1 MGPLDRT
8 WDYVIAGG
16 GTAGCVLA
24 NRLSEDTGLSVL
36 LLEAGGSGRD
46 IRVEVPLLIGKVMGN
61 PAFDWKWHSAPEP
74 HLGGRVLPLPR
85 GRMLGGSSGMNG
97 MVYVRGH
104 RTDYDGWA
112 AAGCPG
118 WAWADVLP
126 WFMRSE
132 RAEGPPMQGHGSSGP
147 WINADPGVRWP
158 VLDAWLDAADQAGI
172 PRTDDYN
179 GGENEGAA
187 YCRASIH
194 RGRRQ
199 STEKAFL
206 RPARGRANL
215 TVLTGA
221 LVRRLMVEGR
231 RVTGVEVAHR
241 GRVAVVR
248 AGREVV
254 LSAGTYASPAILE
267 RSGIGQADRLRDLGI
282 APVHDL
288 PGVGENLQDHWQIR
302 VQHRVHDTPTLN
314 ALGGSAVGRAAMAAV
329 WAVARKGPMAAQPP
343 LLTAFTRVTD
353 GAPAPDLQ
361 IHVSAASYDRVGGP
375 LHPWPGITSSACI
388 LRPAA
393 RGHVHVT
400 TPDPDTQP
408 EILSNLLGHPD
419 DREIAV
425 RGVALVRRVMAQPA
439 MARFRPEETSPGP
452 DTRDRDALLDYA
464 RRVVST
470 VFHPVGTCRMGD
482 GPGAVVGPDLSL
494 IGLVGLRIADA
505 SVMPL
510 IPSGNTAAPTVMI
523 AERAADLIRADRTA
537 ARRIDAA

>member
-8 WDYVIAGG
+8 WDYIIAGG

-24 NRLSEDTGLSVL
+24 NRLSQDPGVSVL
-36 LLEAGGSGRD
+36 LLEAGGTGRD
-46 IRVEVPLLIGKVMGN
+46 IRIEVPLLIGKVIGN
-61 PAFDWKWHSAPEP
+61 PAFDWMWKSAPEP
-74 HLGGRVLPLPR
+74 QLGDRVIPLPR

-112 AAGCPG
+112 RAGCPG
-118 WAWADVLP
+118 WGWGDVLP
-126 WFMRSE
+126 YFMRSE
-132 RAEGPPMQGHGSSGP
+132 RAEGPPMQGHGTDGP

-158 VLDAWLDAADQAGI
+158 VLDAWIDAAEQAGI
-172 PRTDDYN
+172 PKTDDYN

-221 LVRRLMVEGR
+221 LVRRLSVEGR

-254 LSAGTYASPAILE
+254 LAAGAYASPAILE
-267 RSGIGQADRLRDLGI
+267 RSGIGQADRLRALGI
-282 APVHDL
+282 DPVHDL

-314 ALGGSAVGRAAMAAV
+314 AVAGSFVGRARMAAL

-343 LLTAFTRVTD
+343 LLTAFARVTD
-353 GAPAPDLQ
+353 GAPAPDVQ
-361 IHVSAASYDRVGGP
+361 VHVSAASYDRVGGP

-393 RGHVHVT
+393 RGHVHIT
-400 TPDPDTQP
+400 TADPSAQP

-419 DREIAV
+419 DQEIAV
-425 RGVALVRRVMAQPA
+425 RAVALVRRIMAQPA

-452 DTRDRDALLDYA
+452 ETADRDALIEYA

-470 VFHPVGTCRMGD
+470 VFHPVGTCRMGQD
-482 GPGAVVGPDLSL
+482 AGAVVDPDLRL
-494 IGLVGLRIADA
+494 TGLSGLRIADA

-523 AERAADLIRADRTA
+523 AERAAELIAS
-537 ARRIDAA
+537 ARRAKAA